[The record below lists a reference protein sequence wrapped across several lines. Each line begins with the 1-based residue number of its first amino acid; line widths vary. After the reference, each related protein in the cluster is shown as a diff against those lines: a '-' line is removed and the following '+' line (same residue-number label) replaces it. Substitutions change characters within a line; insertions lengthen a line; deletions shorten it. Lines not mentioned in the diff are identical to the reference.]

1 MKIRTVCTCPL
12 EIVHDIMRGK
22 WKTIIVFQLRNGG
35 MGLAELERGIEG
47 ITQKMLLQHLGE
59 LRAFGLIGK
68 IDATQVADMARRR
81 GLSVETLERMLAPNL

>member
-47 ITQKMLLQHLGE
+47 ITQKMLLQHLWFVHIHNNF
-59 LRAFGLIGK
+59 LFH
-68 IDATQVADMARRR
+68 
-81 GLSVETLERMLAPNL
+81 LAPTSPCPETSGNFRQPSHIL

>member
-47 ITQKMLLQHLGE
+47 ITQKMLLQHLGG
-59 LRAFGLIGK
+59 LRAFGQLG
-68 IDATQVADMARRR
+68 
-81 GLSVETLERMLAPNL
+81 

>member
-35 MGLAELERGIEG
+35 MGLAELCLLYTSTCSSPSSSGIWP
-47 ITQKMLLQHLGE
+47 
-59 LRAFGLIGK
+59 R
-68 IDATQVADMARRR
+68 
-81 GLSVETLERMLAPNL
+81 S